1 MKKFLVYLAFSLSLP
16 LSAEEPAKDDLTQ
29 LYGKLGLVSPK
40 VVKAGYT
47 ILHVEFDRLGPGS
60 EFTLKRD
67 LNSKF
72 KYKIVGVGSLGI
84 TDLQLR
90 LIDAKGKIEAT
101 DPNKDSVAI
110 INLSPKSS
118 GLFTLKVGA
127 AKLTGAR
134 PYFFCLLA
142 SKPK

>member
-1 MKKFLVYLAFSLSLP
+1 MKKLLVYLLLSLSLP
-16 LSAEEPAKDDLTQ
+16 VAAEEPAKDDLTE
-29 LYGKLGLVSPK
+29 LYAKLGLVSPK

-47 ILHVEFDRLGPGS
+47 ILHVEFDRLAPGG
-60 EFTLKRD
+60 EFSLKRD
-67 LNSKF
+67 FTAKF
-72 KYKIVGVGSLGI
+72 KYKILGVGSHGI

-90 LIDAKGKIEAT
+90 LVDAKGKVEAT

-110 INLSPKSS
+110 INLTPKSA
-118 GLFTLKVGA
+118 GLFTLKIGA

-134 PYFFCLLA
+134 PYFFCLIA